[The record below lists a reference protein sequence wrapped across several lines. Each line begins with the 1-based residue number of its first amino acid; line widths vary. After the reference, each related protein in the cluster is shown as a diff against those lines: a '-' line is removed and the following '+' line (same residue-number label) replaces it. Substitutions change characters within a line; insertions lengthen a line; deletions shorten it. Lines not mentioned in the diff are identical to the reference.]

1 MTLGGIEDESC
12 NKFQTRG
19 TKFRTHGT
27 KARVQ
32 RLFLKLEHGGKEN
45 KMNNF

>member
-19 TKFRTHGT
+19 TK
-27 KARVQ
+27 
-32 RLFLKLEHGGKEN
+32 LEHGGKEN